1 MAFSTL
7 VYFYLRRLRSHPVQ
21 EGLAGLGI
29 AIGVALVFAVQIA
42 NGSITN
48 ASRHVVAS
56 IVGVADVQVRARS
69 EGGLPQT
76 LVEEVRR
83 LPGVRVAAPVLNL
96 SGSVRAA
103 SGRSVAVQ
111 FASAD
116 ATLPAIAGMARQ
128 LEQAHL
134 TPREENL
141 PGVLLPKA
149 TAERLA
155 IAVHP
160 SAGIARPAPVVSLLV
175 RGHAV
180 RANVLALL
188 GPEDVGS
195 LSDALAAVLDLENLQ
210 KVAATP
216 GRITTILVQARRGSR
231 AKVEEELRRLVGPGA
246 DVASATHDINLL
258 RQATIPSDKATGFF
272 AFVSALVGLLLA
284 FGAMLM
290 SIPERRRMIADL
302 RIQGAS
308 PGSLAELLLFQA
320 LCLGVLA
327 SVAGIL
333 VGDVLSRSVF
343 HQTPGY
349 LALAF
354 PLGTQTVIGWQPVV
368 LSLLGGIVATCLA
381 TCPPLFDLRRSR
393 AVDAVYHHGGE
404 PGQALSIRTRTAMF
418 ALGGALL
425 ACSVLLPLLLGT
437 SAAVVAIVCLAFAA
451 VLTIPLAF
459 TAVLKVV
466 EAIATKVPDSNMLL
480 VATRTLRSTTAR
492 SLALAATG
500 AIAVYGTVAATG
512 AHRDL
517 LDGLYRDYSGYVTTT
532 DLWVANPHDYLATG
546 TFDATGLAAR
556 AAAVPG
562 VRSVREYQ
570 GAFLDAYGRRIWV
583 IARAP
588 EAEGLIP
595 AGQLVSGNRAGAE
608 RLLRT
613 GGWAVVSAQIARQAH
628 VGLGGVIAV
637 PSPTGTVRLRLA
649 ATTTNLGWS
658 PGAILLNRGDYRRRW
673 GETAPTAL
681 EVDVSPSA
689 SVASVRGRVRDVLGA
704 GSGLQVQTSAA
715 RAEEADALA
724 RNGLDRLT
732 QIALLLTAAA
742 VLAMTAAIGA
752 SIWQR
757 RPALA
762 SLRIQGFRPFQLRV
776 ILMWESV
783 LVIATGSAIGASAGV
798 YGHALIDRYL
808 RSVTGFPTAFSISLT
823 DVVLA
828 VCAIV
833 GATLLLL
840 AGPGAAASRVQPG
853 LALRE
858 GG

>member
-1 MAFSTL
+1 MTFSTL
-7 VYFYLRRLRSHPVQ
+7 AYFYLRRLRSHPVQ
-21 EGLAGLGI
+21 ELLAGLGV

-42 NGSITN
+42 NGSITS
-48 ASRHVVAS
+48 ASRHVVES
-56 IVGVADVQVRARS
+56 IAGVADVQVRARS
-69 EGGLPQT
+69 EGGLPET
-76 LVEEVRR
+76 LVARVRH
-83 LPGVRVAAPVLNL
+83 LPGVQVAAPVLNI
-96 SGSVRAA
+96 SGSVRGS
-103 SGRSVAVQ
+103 SGRSVPVQ

-116 ATLPAIAGMARQ
+116 ATLPAIAGMARE
-128 LEQAHL
+128 LEHAHL
-134 TPREENL
+134 TPREQNL

-155 IAVHP
+155 ISVHP
-160 SAGIARPAPVVSLLV
+160 SAGISRPAPVVTLLV
-175 RGHAV
+175 RGRAV

-195 LSDALAAVLDLENLQ
+195 LSNALAAVLDLENLQ
-210 KVAATP
+210 RAAATP
-216 GRITTILVQARRGSR
+216 GRITTILVQARQGSR
-231 AKVEEELRRLVGPGA
+231 QAVERELRRLVGPNA
-246 DVASATHDINLL
+246 NVTSATHDINLL
-258 RQATIPSDKATGFF
+258 RQATDPSDKATGFF

-290 SIPERRRMIADL
+290 SVPERRRMIADL

-308 PGSLAELLLFQA
+308 PRSLAQLLLFQA
-320 LCLGVLA
+320 TCLGTIASLAGVL
-327 SVAGIL
+327 I
-333 VGDVLSRSVF
+333 GDVLSRSVF

-368 LSLLGGIVATCLA
+368 LSLLGGIAATCLA
-381 TCPPLFDLRRSR
+381 ACPPLLDLRRSR
-393 AVDAVYHHGGE
+393 AVDAVYHNGGE
-404 PGQALSIRTRTAMF
+404 PGQALSMRTRAALF

-425 ACSVLLPLLLGT
+425 TCGILLPLLLGY
-437 SAAVVAIVCLAFAA
+437 SAAVVAIVCVAFAA
-451 VLTIPLAF
+451 VLAIPLAF
-459 TAVLKVV
+459 TGMLRAV
-466 EAIATKVPDSNMLL
+466 EAIATRAPDSNMLL

-517 LDGLYRDYSGYVTTT
+517 LNGLYRDYSGYVTTT

-546 TFDATGLAAR
+546 TFDAPGLAR
-556 AAAVPG
+556 RVAAVPG
-562 VRSVREYQ
+562 VSAVREYQ
-570 GAFLDAYGRRIWV
+570 GAFLDAYGRRVWV

-588 EAEGLIP
+588 QAGRLIP
-595 AGQLVSGNRAGAE
+595 AGQLVSGSRGSAE
-608 RLLRT
+608 RRLRA

-628 VGLGGVIAV
+628 VGLGGEIAV
-637 PSPTGTVRLRLA
+637 PSPTGTVSLRLA

-658 PGAILLNRGDYRRRW
+658 PGAIILNQADYRTRW

-681 EVDVSPSA
+681 EVDVAPAASA
-689 SVASVRGRVRDVLGA
+689 AAVRRGVRSALGP

-715 RAEEADALA
+715 RAAEADALA
-724 RNGLDRLT
+724 RDGLDRLT

-762 SLRIQGFRPFQLRV
+762 SLRIQGFRPPQLRV

-783 LVIATGSAIGASAGV
+783 LVIATGSAIGAAGGI

-808 RSVTGFPTAFSISLT
+808 RSVTGFPTVFSLSLPN
-823 DVVLA
+823 VLVA

-833 GATLLLL
+833 GATLVLL
-840 AGPGAAASRVQPG
+840 AGPAAAASRVPPG

-858 GG
+858 SS